1 VKPSTTLYPRP
12 QGLSGY
18 FERTPQLR
26 NALKIARD
34 ATHSEISVSDC
45 IPPRLAKFA
54 QSVRSNGFDLVIT
67 VTSAEAA
74 HLAHLLRPDIERSA
88 SRKGLKFNEILI
100 KVQSESVEQS
110 TYRARPKAQTLK
122 QLNLSA
128 TKIDSERL
136 QTSLKKL
143 LVTLADR

>member
-1 VKPSTTLYPRP
+1 MKPSNPLYPRP

-34 ATHSEISVSDC
+34 ASHSEISISDC

-54 QSVRSNGFDLVIT
+54 KSVRSNGFDLVIT
-67 VTSAEAA
+67 VTSPEAA

-88 SRKGLKFNEILI
+88 MRKGLKFNEILI
-100 KVQSESVEQS
+100 KVQSESVELA

-122 QLNLSA
+122 RLNASA
-128 TKIDSERL
+128 THLDSERL

-143 LVTLADR
+143 LTTLADR